1 MTEELPAYLRAW
13 NHDEPK
19 QAAEQATEQATEPD
33 PVDHPK
39 HYVSHPSG
47 AECIEIAEHMNFC
60 LGNAIKYI
68 WRADL
73 KGRALEDLRKAR
85 WYVDRE
91 ILRRERFLT
100 KET

>member
-1 MTEELPAYLRAW
+1 MSEELPAYLRAC
-13 NHDEPK
+13 HGDAP
-19 QAAEQATEQATEPD
+19 EQATEPD